1 VRDEAPHVALAPTH
15 EGAEREAVAVAGRNG
30 QPREIIQRRATILG
44 NLERPGVDY
53 LLMDLNLMDCER
65 TRTAI
70 SARLD
75 GEDIGVPAEA
85 VRAHLGACVECR
97 AYQKSAASL
106 HAQVRVAP
114 APLVPDLTSRILGA
128 IGADDGGASP
138 HLEAWRIGLA
148 FIAILQI
155 GLAVPALLLGTDA
168 GLPVHTARH
177 LGSFAVALGV
187 GFLFAAWRPSRV
199 AGLFPVAAALVAC
212 LVITSAID
220 IASGRAAAV
229 NEVTHM
235 TELLG
240 LALLWLVGRAAPAE
254 RSTVPAIVA
263 GPA

>member
-1 VRDEAPHVALAPTH
+1 VRDQSPYFALALTH
-15 EGAEREAVAVAGRNG
+15 EGAEREAVTVAGRNG
-30 QPREIIQRRATILG
+30 QPREIIHRRATILG

-53 LLMDLNLMDCER
+53 LLMDCER
-65 TRTAI
+65 TRIAI

-75 GEDIGVPAEA
+75 GEDMGAPAET

-97 AYQKSAASL
+97 AYEQSAVSL
-106 HAQVRVAP
+106 HAQVRVNP

-128 IGADDGGASP
+128 IGADDGAASP

-155 GLAVPALLLGTDA
+155 GLAVPALLLGSDA

-199 AGLFPVAAALVAC
+199 AGMFPVAAALVAC
-212 LVITSAID
+212 LVITSVID

-229 NEVTHM
+229 NEVTHV

-254 RSTVPAIVA
+254 RSAVPAIVA

>member
-1 VRDEAPHVALAPTH
+1 VRDEAPHFALALTH

-30 QPREIIQRRATILG
+30 QPREIVHRRATILG

-53 LLMDLNLMDCER
+53 LLMDCER

-70 SARLD
+70 SALLD
-75 GEDIGVPAEA
+75 GEDTGAPVEA
-85 VRAHLGACVECR
+85 VRAHLGACLECR
-97 AYQKSAASL
+97 AYREAAESL
-106 HAQVRVAP
+106 HAQVRVAS
-114 APLVPDLTSRILGA
+114 APPVPDLTSRILGA
-128 IGADDGGASP
+128 IGADDGAASP

-148 FIAILQI
+148 FIAIVQI
-155 GLAVPALLLGTDA
+155 GLAVPALLLGSDA

-212 LVITSAID
+212 VVVTSVID

-229 NEVTHM
+229 NELTHV

-240 LALLWLVGRAAPAE
+240 LALLWLVGRAVPAE
-254 RSTVPAIVA
+254 RSTVPTIVA

>member
-1 VRDEAPHVALAPTH
+1 VGDQSPYFALALTH
-15 EGAEREAVAVAGRNG
+15 EGAESEAIAVAGCNG
-30 QPREIIQRRATILG
+30 QPREIVHRRPTILG
-44 NLERPGVDY
+44 NLEPPGVDY
-53 LLMDLNLMDCER
+53 LRMDCER
-65 TRTAI
+65 TKTAI

-75 GEDIGVPAEA
+75 GEDMGAPAKA
-85 VRAHLGACVECR
+85 VRAHIGVCSECR
-97 AYQKSAASL
+97 TYEQSAASL

-128 IGADDGGASP
+128 IGADGGATSP

-155 GLAVPALLLGTDA
+155 GLAAPALLLGTDA

-199 AGLFPVAAALVAC
+199 AGMFPVAAALVAC
-212 LVITSAID
+212 LVITSVID

-229 NEVTHM
+229 NEVTHV

-254 RSTVPAIVA
+254 RSAVPSVVA